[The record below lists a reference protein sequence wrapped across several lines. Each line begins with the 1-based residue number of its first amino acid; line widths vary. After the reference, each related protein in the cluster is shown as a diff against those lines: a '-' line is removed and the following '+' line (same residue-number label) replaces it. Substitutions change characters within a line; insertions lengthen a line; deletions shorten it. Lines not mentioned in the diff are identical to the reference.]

1 MDKPSVVHSTFVLE
15 RSYPVS
21 PARVFAAFAD
31 AGRKRLWFAEGRSH
45 EVENYELDF
54 RVGGREIVRS
64 RFKEGTPF
72 PGVEM
77 MNEIVYQ
84 DIVPERRIV
93 VASTMALGDN
103 RISASQ
109 STFEL
114 LPAGNGTN
122 LVFTEQTAFFEG
134 ADGPEMRERG
144 WQQLLERLDKE
155 LTRQSEG
162 TSESKTTHGHA
173 KA

>member
-1 MDKPSVVHSTFVLE
+1 M
-15 RSYPVS
+15 
-21 PARVFAAFAD
+21 
-31 AGRKRLWFAEGRSH
+31 
-45 EVENYELDF
+45 
-54 RVGGREIVRS
+54 RS

-77 MNEIVYQ
+77 VNEIVYQ

-114 LPAGNGTN
+114 LPAENGTN
-122 LVFTEQTAFFEG
+122 LVF
-134 ADGPEMRERG
+134 
-144 WQQLLERLDKE
+144 
-155 LTRQSEG
+155 
-162 TSESKTTHGHA
+162 
-173 KA
+173 